1 MLNSGKYNNIS
12 KSGNKKVQFFYES
25 VDKAVDES
33 IAKSLL
39 SKFHNSIMFDEFSN
53 SLYKIGVLC
62 LWIFRKVFPNSYIFQ
77 NVFLAVSSCYWEM
90 MKQKYQKLL
99 NSRLVSFRSFLF
111 VFSLLIATLEVMK
124 ATTIYI
130 LTHHPLSIFYK
141 RPCVQIIFRKY
152 YHAATGEFRT
162 L

>member
-1 MLNSGKYNNIS
+1 MAISITIYQSREIKKYS
-12 KSGNKKVQFFYES
+12 FST
-25 VDKAVDES
+25 
-33 IAKSLL
+33 SLL
-39 SKFHNSIMFDEFSN
+39 IRLVMSLLQSPCSQSFIIVSQYLINFRTHCIKLAFSACGFFGKFFQIA
-53 SLYKIGVLC
+53 
-62 LWIFRKVFPNSYIFQ
+62 IFQ
-77 NVFLAVSSCYWEM
+77 NVFWTVSSYYWEM

-99 NSRLVSFRSFLF
+99 ISRLVSFRSFLF

-141 RPCVQIIFRKY
+141 RPWVQIIFRKY
-152 YHAATGEFRT
+152 YHAARGEFRT

>member
-1 MLNSGKYNNIS
+1 
-12 KSGNKKVQFFYES
+12 
-25 VDKAVDES
+25 
-33 IAKSLL
+33 
-39 SKFHNSIMFDEFSN
+39 MFDEFSN

-130 LTHHPLSIFYK
+130 LTHHPLSIFTK
-141 RPCVQIIFRKY
+141 DLGSKLFSGNTTMQLEVNSELCKTSKSELFVKQLTAED
-152 YHAATGEFRT
+152 H
-162 L
+162 